1 MIPFTLL
8 LVLLLAFLVTR
19 LYTRATGPMTPTG
32 QTILDV
38 ALVVVIAFLLWGWH
52 VRIG

>member
-8 LVLLLAFLVTR
+8 LILLVAFLLTR

-38 ALVVVIAFLLWGWH
+38 VLVLVIGFLLWGGN